1 MGTTQLTHRKGG
13 KRRLRLKDLNWPGLL
28 LVLLVLGLIAWGI
41 FSLGSW
47 VTHEISGGPPAVS
60 SSAPS
65 TPAPPAGRPTTS
77 PAQAFPVLGLRCNNA
92 VQGSD
97 CAGKVYGVNG
107 AVALNI
113 TGISANRIYQ
123 LCNAGY
129 QLVWSDNHGRVMSRN
144 AGFSCTAYAGVHQL
158 TIDQTTTNGFGVP
171 YVYITAPEPPWPL
184 NPPICGPWRISL
196 QLVSPNGSVLQTV
209 SYNTY
214 VVAS

>member
-1 MGTTQLTHRKGG
+1 MTHRKGG
-13 KRRLRLKDLNWPGLL
+13 KRRLRLKDINWRGLL
-28 LVLLVLGLIAWGI
+28 LVLVVLGLITWGI
-41 FSLGSW
+41 WSLGAW
-47 VTHEISGGPPAVS
+47 VTREMRGGPPAAPAPT
-60 SSAPS
+60 SSASVPASSPS
-65 TPAPPAGRPTTS
+65 ARPT
-77 PAQAFPVLGLRCNNA
+77 AQAFPVLGLQCNNG

-113 TGISANRIYQ
+113 TGISANRMYQ
-123 LCNAGY
+123 LCNEGY

-158 TIDQTTTNGFGVP
+158 TIDQTTTDGFGVP

-196 QLVSPNGSVLQTV
+196 QLVSPSGGVLQTV
-209 SYNTY
+209 SFYTE
-214 VVAS
+214 VVAN